1 MTSETCTDESS
12 MKECLQ
18 VTEMSVFANNV
29 DIEKCQLMLSQ
40 YDFIVDSW
48 RALRYGNRKRLNMT
62 FYMLT
67 YMAGKDRYDTTTT
80 TTTTNTTST

>member
-1 MTSETCTDESS
+1 MMTSETCTDESS

-40 YDFIVDSW
+40 YDFIVDS
-48 RALRYGNRKRLNMT
+48 
-62 FYMLT
+62 
-67 YMAGKDRYDTTTT
+67 
-80 TTTTNTTST
+80 